1 MLNPFAGEFKP
12 NLMEN
17 GSPLKKDKQKEQKKH
32 TNDGRKKQTPNEN
45 TSTKK
50 PVSSTASAKKKDS
63 QANKKN
69 KQDKRRASRHE
80 TAASVD
86 LDNQFKEAKFI
97 AIEAAINPIHRIHNT
112 GSSNF
117 AENQFEHGYE
127 RYVDWIDR
135 SLKLYDMVTVVG
147 MENAIADVVSLVSI
161 LQERKMGVHEE
172 VETFTTI
179 QENGRKASCIQVR
192 LHSYF

>member
-12 NLMEN
+12 TLMEN
-17 GSPLKKDKQKEQKKH
+17 SSPLKKDKQKEQKRH
-32 TNDGRKKQTPNEN
+32 TNDGK
-45 TSTKK
+45 KK
-50 PVSSTASAKKKDS
+50 PVPSTASAKKKDS

-80 TAASVD
+80 AVAAVD

-112 GSSNF
+112 GSGSF

-127 RYVDWIDR
+127 RYVDW
-135 SLKLYDMVTVVG
+135 V
-147 MENAIADVVSLVSI
+147 
-161 LQERKMGVHEE
+161 
-172 VETFTTI
+172 
-179 QENGRKASCIQVR
+179 KA
-192 LHSYF
+192 

>member
-32 TNDGRKKQTPNEN
+32 ANDGRKKQTPNEN
-45 TSTKK
+45 TNTKK

-80 TAASVD
+80 TAAAVD

-161 LQERKMGVHEE
+161 LQERKMGVHEDDE
-172 VETFTTI
+172 EKKVCNKHT
-179 QENGRKASCIQVR
+179 ASVAR
-192 LHSYF
+192 LGIN

>member
-12 NLMEN
+12 TLIEN
-17 GSPLKKDKQKEQKKH
+17 GSPLKKDKQKEQKRH
-32 TNDGRKKQTPNEN
+32 TNDGKKKQIPKEN
-45 TSTKK
+45 INTKK
-50 PVSSTASAKKKDS
+50 PVPSTASAKKKDS

-80 TAASVD
+80 AVTAVD

-112 GSSNF
+112 GSGSF

-127 RYVDWIDR
+127 RYVDW
-135 SLKLYDMVTVVG
+135 V
-147 MENAIADVVSLVSI
+147 
-161 LQERKMGVHEE
+161 
-172 VETFTTI
+172 
-179 QENGRKASCIQVR
+179 KA
-192 LHSYF
+192 